1 MRYDD
6 CRGEAGP
13 LDAPCALQSLV
24 DREIAR
30 EEADRTIDTPKLVA
44 PGQPPRQI
52 FMRRYWDAV
61 LQRDMLLRV
70 VVEETEDERVVI
82 TVYKTSQIG
91 KYLEGGIT

>member
-1 MRYDD
+1 VTTEQQRKPI
-6 CRGEAGP
+6 RWTAH
-13 LDAPCALQSLV
+13 ALRSLA

-30 EEADRTIDTPKLVA
+30 EEADRTIDAPEFIS

-52 FMRRYWDAV
+52 FMRRYRDAV

-70 VVEETEDERVVI
+70 VVEEAEDELVVI
-82 TVYKTSQIG
+82 TAYKTSQIG